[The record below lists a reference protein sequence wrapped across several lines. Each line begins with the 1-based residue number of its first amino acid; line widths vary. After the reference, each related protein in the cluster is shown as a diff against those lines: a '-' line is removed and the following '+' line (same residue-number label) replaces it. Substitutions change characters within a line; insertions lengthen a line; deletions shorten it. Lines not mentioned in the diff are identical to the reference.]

1 MENLEKYRQLI
12 IKAQQKIFFNYKPS
26 VKSLYA
32 PVYYA
37 LENGKKIRPICLLI
51 TAEAFGQDINNVMPA
66 ALAIEMFH
74 NFTLVH
80 DDVMDRSPLRR
91 GKPTVYH
98 KWDINQAILSGDA
111 MLLLVYQTLLQ
122 LDEKFIKPATEL
134 LTWAGLKVSE
144 GQQLD
149 LEFETKNKVSLNQYL
164 KMIELKT
171 AVLLA
176 TSFKMGALLA
186 NASKSAQNNI
196 YQFGKN
202 LGLAFQIQDDYLD
215 LYADQNV
222 FGKKIGND
230 IITHKKTYLFLKALE
245 IADAQTKKTLISTFY
260 DENLPAEQKI
270 EKIKQ
275 IYSTLEVPQQTL
287 TTIENLYNLSQKYL
301 FKIKF
306 IDNSA
311 RERIW
316 QIAQYLMK
324 RKK

>member
-1 MENLEKYRQLI
+1 MKDLEKYRQII
-12 IKAQQKIFFNYKPS
+12 IKAQQKIFFNYRPS
-26 VKSLYA
+26 VKSLYE

-51 TAEAFGQDINNVMPA
+51 TAETFGQDINIALPA

-91 GKPTVYH
+91 GKPTVFH

-122 LDEKFIKPATEL
+122 LPEKYIKPATEL

-149 LEFETKNKVSLNQYL
+149 MEFENKTKVSLSQYL

-186 NASKSAQNNI
+186 EASKSDQNNI

-230 IITHKKTYLFLKALE
+230 ILTHKKTYLFLKALE
-245 IADAQTKKTLISTFY
+245 IAGNTTKKKLIDIFY
-260 DENLPAEQKI
+260 NDQIPAEQKI
-270 EKIKQ
+270 EQIKQ
-275 IYSTLEVPQQTL
+275 IYQALGVPKLTQ
-287 TTIENLYNLSQKYL
+287 TTIENLYNLSKKYL
-301 FKIKF
+301 FKIKS
-306 IDNSA
+306 IDNSG

>member
-1 MENLEKYRQLI
+1 MENLEKYRQII
-12 IKAQQKIFFNYKPS
+12 IKAQQKIFYNYKPS
-26 VKSLYA
+26 VKTLYE

-51 TAEAFGQDINNVMPA
+51 TTESFGQDINTALPA

-98 KWDINQAILSGDA
+98 KWNINQAILSGDA

-122 LDEKFIKPATEL
+122 LPEKYLKPATEL

-149 LEFETKNKVSLNQYL
+149 LEFENKDKVSINQYL

-176 TSFKMGALLA
+176 TSFKMGALIA
-186 NASKSAQNNI
+186 DAPKSDQNNI

-230 IITHKKTYLFLKALE
+230 ILTHKKTYLLLKALE
-245 IADAQTKKTLISTFY
+245 IADSHTRKMLINIFY
-260 DENLPAEQKI
+260 DHKIPAEQKI
-270 EKIKQ
+270 QQIKQ
-275 IYSTLEVPQQTL
+275 IYAALGVPEL
-287 TTIENLYNLSQKYL
+287 TQKTIENLYTLSQKYL
-301 FKIKF
+301 FKIKS
-306 IDNSA
+306 IDNSS